1 MEHSNAARQQC
12 PRLEEQLA
20 VGVSV
25 LNLLHWGYRNVLID
39 SSSVTSHKKL
49 YKGDCEFVRLD
60 LQSFCNIVKAK
71 LHAVTS
77 GVTMPAGD
85 AMLVRTTTAVGEADP
100 TGNKM
105 PITTEAQINARYAIK
120 MPDVMCQAVINLTE
134 RHGVVPEVLTQACSY
149 CQEKG
154 WRFTFITSYQY
165 TFFVWRVAEDRYAV
179 TDGLLHDAA
188 PHDLYTREVLAYII
202 WMSLEAP
209 WGRQLPPGEL
219 HDLEVLLKQQAP
231 VTVLH
236 GRPQVQQSQVQQ
248 DQVQQDQ
255 LQQSQVQQDQVQQG
269 SNQLQ
274 QTPTAPLHALWQ
286 RDQPAPWVTIED
298 ALEYPPESL
307 QLSSMRLGAGQCGP
321 VVQGW
326 LQEVPVA
333 IKATDACKSPD
344 IVQMLWH
351 EAKIYEFLQDL
362 QGHLLPVLH
371 GCGYWS
377 GRNNFFLATAVVPG
391 KPINSCKGVA
401 GAQATAQAARQMPD
415 VMCQAVIDLTDR
427 HGVVSKVLTQAC
439 SYCQEKGWRFT
450 FITSYQYTFFVWR
463 VAEDRYAV
471 TDGLLHDA
479 APHDLYT
486 REVLA
491 CFKKSRLLSRQQML
505 ASHPTSCRCCGMRQK
520 FMTFCG
526 ICKATSCQFCMI
538 VATGSGRNNFFLATA
553 VVPGKPINSCK
564 GVAGDEATAQAARQ
578 ALQAIHQRGVAHGD
592 VRADNIMV
600 QYLGSIPQV
609 IFIDFGHA
617 YLHPT
622 PEQCERELAELALA
636 LQELE

>member
-1 MEHSNAARQQC
+1 MEHSYAARQQC

-20 VGVSV
+20 VGEMRTHVGAERHLLDKVSV

-60 LQSFCNIVKAK
+60 LRSFCNIVKAK

-85 AMLVRTTTAVGEADP
+85 AMLVRTTAAVGEADP

-105 PITTEAQINARYAIK
+105 PITTEAQMNARYAIK
-120 MPDVMCQAVINLTE
+120 MPDVMCQAVIDLTD
-134 RHGVVPEVLTQACSY
+134 RHGVGPEVLTQACSY

-188 PHDLYTREVLAYII
+188 PHDLYTREVLACPKF
-202 WMSLEAP
+202 SKARFSRTKFSRARFSRTKFSRARL
-209 WGRQLPPGEL
+209 
-219 HDLEVLLKQQAP
+219 
-231 VTVLH
+231 
-236 GRPQVQQSQVQQ
+236 Q
-248 DQVQQDQ
+248 D
-255 LQQSQVQQDQVQQG
+255 
-269 SNQLQ
+269 
-274 QTPTAPLHALWQ
+274 
-286 RDQPAPWVTIED
+286 
-298 ALEYPPESL
+298 
-307 QLSSMRLGAGQCGP
+307 
-321 VVQGW
+321 
-326 LQEVPVA
+326 VPVA

-344 IVQMLWH
+344 IVQLLWH

-377 GRNNFFLATAVVPG
+377 GSNNFFLATAVVPG
-391 KPINSCKGVA
+391 KPINSCRGVA
-401 GAQATAQAARQMPD
+401 DAQATAQAARQ
-415 VMCQAVIDLTDR
+415 I
-427 HGVVSKVLTQAC
+427 
-439 SYCQEKGWRFT
+439 
-450 FITSYQYTFFVWR
+450 
-463 VAEDRYAV
+463 
-471 TDGLLHDA
+471 
-479 APHDLYT
+479 
-486 REVLA
+486 
-491 CFKKSRLLSRQQML
+491 
-505 ASHPTSCRCCGMRQK
+505 
-520 FMTFCG
+520 
-526 ICKATSCQFCMI
+526 
-538 VATGSGRNNFFLATA
+538 
-553 VVPGKPINSCK
+553 
-564 GVAGDEATAQAARQ
+564 
-578 ALQAIHQRGVAHGD
+578 
-592 VRADNIMV
+592 
-600 QYLGSIPQV
+600 

>member
-1 MEHSNAARQQC
+1 MFTDPGPALAPQSMPVIGSADTAGGAMQMMWRIMRRSYAVEVTQVGVKITKIEHSNAARRQY
-12 PRLEEQLA
+12 PGLKEELA
-20 VGVSV
+20 VGGTRCHVGAEGQLRQFRHKPQEAV
-25 LNLLHWGYRNVLID
+25 QRRLQVCKAGLAIILQYCQGKAACRDKW
-39 SSSVTSHKKL
+39 SH
-49 YKGDCEFVRLD
+49 
-60 LQSFCNIVKAK
+60 
-71 LHAVTS
+71 HAIRGRHACAYHRS
-77 GVTMPAGD
+77 
-85 AMLVRTTTAVGEADP
+85 RFGEADP

-105 PITTEAQINARYAIK
+105 PLTTEAQMNARFQLVVGRGVVSVLNACIRQKQPTWGELFFQAESRPSGGLGWPGFLIK
-120 MPDVMCQAVINLTE
+120 QAGVNIALDVCGGEGKASVIYKIICRKASRAGLACFDIMIVVATVEWGTGRQTRGGEPISHHSKSRVAPMTVLVSCLTMLQMPDVMCQAVIDLTD
-134 RHGVVPEVLTQACSY
+134 RHGVGPEVLTQACSY

-231 VTVLH
+231 ATVLH

-248 DQVQQDQ
+248 DQVQQSQVQEDQ
-255 LQQSQVQQDQVQQG
+255 VQQDQVQQSQVQQDQVQQG

-274 QTPTAPLHALWQ
+274 QTPTAPLHALRQ

-298 ALEYPPESL
+298 APEYPPESL
-307 QLSSMRLGAGQCGP
+307 QFSSMRLGAGQCGP

-351 EAKIYEFLQDL
+351 EAKIYDILRDL

-371 GCGYWS
+371 GCGYWK

-401 GAQATAQAARQMPD
+401 GAQATAQAARQ
-415 VMCQAVIDLTDR
+415 
-427 HGVVSKVLTQAC
+427 
-439 SYCQEKGWRFT
+439 
-450 FITSYQYTFFVWR
+450 
-463 VAEDRYAV
+463 
-471 TDGLLHDA
+471 
-479 APHDLYT
+479 
-486 REVLA
+486 
-491 CFKKSRLLSRQQML
+491 
-505 ASHPTSCRCCGMRQK
+505 
-520 FMTFCG
+520 
-526 ICKATSCQFCMI
+526 
-538 VATGSGRNNFFLATA
+538 
-553 VVPGKPINSCK
+553 
-564 GVAGDEATAQAARQ
+564 

-600 QYLGSIPQV
+600 QYFGSIPQ
-609 IFIDFGHA
+609 
-617 YLHPT
+617 
-622 PEQCERELAELALA
+622 
-636 LQELE
+636 

>member
-1 MEHSNAARQQC
+1 
-12 PRLEEQLA
+12 
-20 VGVSV
+20 
-25 LNLLHWGYRNVLID
+25 
-39 SSSVTSHKKL
+39 
-49 YKGDCEFVRLD
+49 
-60 LQSFCNIVKAK
+60 
-71 LHAVTS
+71 
-77 GVTMPAGD
+77 MPAGD
-85 AMLVRTTTAVGEADP
+85 AMLVRTTAAVGEADP

-105 PITTEAQINARYAIK
+105 PITTEAQMNARFQLVVGRGVVSVLNACIRQKQPTWGELFFQAESRPSGGLGWPDFLIKQAGVNIALDVCGGEGK
-120 MPDVMCQAVINLTE
+120 MPDVMCQAVIDLTD
-134 RHGVVPEVLTQACSY
+134 RHGVGPEVLTQACSY

-236 GRPQVQQSQVQQ
+236 GRPQAQQSQVQQ
-248 DQVQQDQ
+248 DQVQQR
-255 LQQSQVQQDQVQQG
+255 QVQEDQVQQG

-274 QTPTAPLHALWQ
+274 QTPTAPLHALRQ

-298 ALEYPPESL
+298 APEYPLESL

-344 IVQMLWH
+344 IVQLLWH
-351 EAKIYEFLQDL
+351 EAKIYDFLQDL

-377 GRNNFFLATAVVPG
+377 GSNNFFLATAVVPG
-391 KPINSCKGVA
+391 KPINSCRGVA
-401 GAQATAQAARQMPD
+401 DAQ
-415 VMCQAVIDLTDR
+415 
-427 HGVVSKVLTQAC
+427 
-439 SYCQEKGWRFT
+439 
-450 FITSYQYTFFVWR
+450 
-463 VAEDRYAV
+463 
-471 TDGLLHDA
+471 
-479 APHDLYT
+479 
-486 REVLA
+486 
-491 CFKKSRLLSRQQML
+491 
-505 ASHPTSCRCCGMRQK
+505 
-520 FMTFCG
+520 
-526 ICKATSCQFCMI
+526 
-538 VATGSGRNNFFLATA
+538 
-553 VVPGKPINSCK
+553 
-564 GVAGDEATAQAARQ
+564 ATAQAARQ

-600 QYLGSIPQV
+600 QYFGSIPQV